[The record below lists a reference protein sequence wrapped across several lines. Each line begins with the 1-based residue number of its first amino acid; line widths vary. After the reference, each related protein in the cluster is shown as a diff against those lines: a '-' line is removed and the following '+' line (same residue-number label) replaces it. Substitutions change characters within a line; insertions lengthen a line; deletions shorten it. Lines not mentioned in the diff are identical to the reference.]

1 MNPRDLKRDSP
12 CLFHNRVK
20 SGNASCART
29 IGAVRVWRLGEA
41 IDGDLRGQY
50 GRDRKTSA
58 QVGKH
63 YGLIEVQGNTGDI
76 TAEEAGKKDG

>member
-1 MNPRDLKRDSP
+1 M
-12 CLFHNRVK
+12 
-20 SGNASCART
+20 
-29 IGAVRVWRLGEA
+29 WQLGEA

-63 YGLIEVQGNTGDI
+63 YGLIEVQGNTCDI